1 MFEIWFYLIKH
12 CWGIGYGGMWRGRHC
27 GEGLLTQRMEVYW
40 GGGFVWC
47 SNSVEGP
54 NGVCLWKS
62 TRKGWEKFCSCV
74 SFKVGDS
81 SSIKF
86 WHHPWCGGP
95 PLKEMFPELYGISR
109 HRDASVAKLIS
120 LLGDSYRWNIN
131 FHSVSPR
138 LGFRVCGLLDRLVM
152 F

>member
-1 MFEIWFYLIKH
+1 M
-12 CWGIGYGGMWRGRHC
+12 
-27 GEGLLTQRMEVYW
+27 W
-40 GGGFVWC
+40 GGGGGVGVWC

-54 NGVCLWKS
+54 NGVYLWKS
-62 TRKGWEKFCSCV
+62 TRKGREKFDSCV

-109 HRDASVAKLIS
+109 HRDASVAELIS
-120 LLGDSYRWNIN
+120 LLGNSYRWNIN
-131 FHSVSPR
+131 FHSINPR
-138 LGFRVCGLLDRLVM
+138 LGFRVYGLLDRLAIS
-152 F
+152 